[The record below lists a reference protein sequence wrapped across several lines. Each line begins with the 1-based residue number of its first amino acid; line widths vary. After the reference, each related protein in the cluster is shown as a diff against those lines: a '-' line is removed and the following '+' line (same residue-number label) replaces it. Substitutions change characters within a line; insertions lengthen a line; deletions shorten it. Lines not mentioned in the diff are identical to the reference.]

1 MIFIELLLIAMVVVF
16 IVDLSTFTTSWKTA
30 LGRWLHIQVGSV
42 KPFDCSLCMTW
53 WVCIIYALC
62 AGAFSIPVLAYIALL
77 AFMAYPFSQA
87 MILLRELVFI
97 FINKIHER
105 L

>member
-1 MIFIELLLIAMVVVF
+1 MIYVNLLLVALVVVF
-16 IVDLSTFTTSWKTA
+16 IVDLSTFTASWKNA

-53 WVCIIYALC
+53 WVCLIYALC
-62 AGAFSIPVLAYIALL
+62 VGEFSIILLAYIALL
-77 AFMAYPFSQA
+77 AFMAYPMSQ
-87 MILLRELVFI
+87 LLLVVRELVFKL
-97 FINKIHER
+97 INIISEK